1 MARQV
6 SFGKLGER
14 LSAPESRKVRRAL
27 TGFWMLSVL
36 GIVGTAAWMAATGGA
51 GIPHVHADRSLS
63 DYAFPVGLSFVS
75 QYVDASLGMGYGT
88 TLTALLVMLGFPVT
102 EVVVAVLLQQLL
114 AGGIASMAHHALG
127 NANLHPGS
135 FHFRLA
141 MLLGALGVGGGL
153 VAATVAVAV
162 PTSFLDEM
170 LGAIIVAMGLVIFA
184 ARHIRLRFSWWRA
197 GLLGVIA
204 GANKGFMGGGYGP
217 IIVAGQIAVGDGMR
231 HAVAVTALAE
241 ALSCVGGIA
250 GYVIMGTRMPWAL
263 AAALVLGGIFSS
275 IFAAATVRA
284 IPAGG
289 LKSVVGGVYIILGA
303 LTLYAALT

>member
-6 SFGKLGER
+6 MFGKLGEA
-14 LSAPESRKVRRAL
+14 LSAPGSRTLRRVL

-36 GIVGTAAWMAATGGA
+36 SIVGAAAWMAATGGV
-51 GIPHVHADRSLS
+51 GIPHVHADRTLG
-63 DYAFPVGLSFVS
+63 DYAFPAGLSFVS

-114 AGGIASMAHHALG
+114 AGGIASIAHHALG
-127 NANLHPGS
+127 NADLRPGS

-141 MLLGALGVGGGL
+141 MLLGVLGVAGGL
-153 VAATVAVAV
+153 AAATVAVAV
-162 PTSFLDEM
+162 PTSFLDWAV
-170 LGAIIVAMGLVIFA
+170 GGVIVVMGLVIFA

-197 GLLGVIA
+197 AVLGVIA

-241 ALSCVGGIA
+241 ALSCVGGIF
-250 GYVIMGTRMPWAL
+250 GYVIMGTHLPWAL
-263 AAALVLGGIFSS
+263 TGALVLGGVFSS

-289 LKSVVGGVYIILGA
+289 LKSVVGGVYVILGG
-303 LTLYAALT
+303 LTLYAGLS